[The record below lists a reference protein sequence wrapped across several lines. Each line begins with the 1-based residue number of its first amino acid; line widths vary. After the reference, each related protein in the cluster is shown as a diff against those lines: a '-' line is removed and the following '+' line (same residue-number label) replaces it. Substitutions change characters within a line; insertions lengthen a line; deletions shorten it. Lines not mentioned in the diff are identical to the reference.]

1 MQAWRRDGQ
10 YDGLTGELLHNYL
23 VRTPLAC
30 RTCKKTAPPKR
41 WRSWAVVKIGR
52 LLYESA
58 PALRKLLKL
67 DVASEEAKSLHV
79 VAAERAERISS
90 LEAELKEQHAAAQHV
105 QDAWRKAAGRL
116 KKTHGAVTQ
125 ARREE
130 RAKLSAKLSEERKAL
145 KPRARE
151 EAEAKVADNIERVN
165 RLRNE
170 ANARAREAEKKVR
183 ACERKIGRLEKTIEK
198 MEEEDSDEAPESP
211 EPDEPDEPASKIS
224 RRDERGRFTGI
235 PWEVRPLIYG
245 QHARRTPPS
254 AINAN
259 ITQVLKVFAEE
270 KVIPLPALDEL
281 RRMRG
286 ELTVAGEAM
295 AAMRVALAKRIMSFG
310 FDESTKFGMGLL
322 SSNTQI
328 EEMDGTVTDVV
339 QRGATLTAGGTSD
352 EIAKSIDTKIFSHSR
367 RLLQGWR
374 EEHERLYGAGSWGAD
389 GGPDPS
395 QIGMHR
401 LSEQTVIMGDT
412 CNAERKAKRI
422 VADLALAAAKD
433 KYGEEALAAMS
444 EAERE
449 RVSTSFIGD
458 CHQHLR
464 NILINAMSIAATDM
478 LKDTLEDDLAEFS
491 AFDRMSVDG
500 MQLIRAIYKEM
511 HPGGE
516 YAKGKG
522 REFKA
527 WVEKHFGSAMWVPF
541 ANAAGSRQDMALDGA
556 LPIFANRKIALEFL
570 HGLVNVPRADNV
582 LEKFLWRLLRC
593 NEITALLRV
602 CTLWKLIVTDPMR
615 WLTGK
620 AAELKDW
627 SLVSA
632 SRVLELAEEA
642 FIAVA
647 ADGSKLFDLAFS
659 PFTEISQQQALF
671 ASWQAEV
678 MALTVKAA
686 DGTKHR
692 VYERVLAEARSPEG
706 KGNLQ
711 ATSMTVALAEKM
723 ATAALTAMHDAK
735 RAIADKL
742 SSQDGANA
750 PVKQQKTHEATIG
763 CHVAND
769 RVESNFGSYDY
780 VGHVF
785 RGTSVAHL
793 SGLTQQMHN
802 HDFELPENVAH
813 DRGRKSKADA
823 RAPKTGFF
831 YGLSPRLQRSL
842 IEYARKEAPRARKVG
857 KEDLAAHDEAKLARR
872 EERVITLLN
881 KAVEDYAYSKEL
893 FAAWQA
899 DSTKPDKIKVDA
911 QWQAFIKDKP
921 ESEVLMFL
929 RKQIEMRVL
938 GLGWSQ
944 FATRWS
950 SNADSKIG
958 TVVHLR
964 SLLIEILTHEMTAR
978 RMNELPDEAALPQQ
992 VQRDLGLL
1000 GTVDEDAA
1008 EIEMKALFS
1017 TEELAAKAEAAM
1029 QRRVEAGISD
1039 SVEDLNAGVNNGA
1052 PPAFDQALVGKRV
1065 EVLWPY
1071 TDKNTGKRVLIWA
1084 TGRVARVADG
1094 LTHKSSARARTVLP
1108 AGMVLWTWEADP
1120 EYEEPAG
1127 EKWLALQPKKWNKQ
1141 QLYSWRYDPREFSPA
1156 ATPTRDER
1164 RRNTRMDCE
1173 A

>member
-1 MQAWRRDGQ
+1 MNSSEVLFCALLLTKDAESAPDGRSSLEHWSSAVLSEEKHALELEAAWKPRTDKRTAIDYFGPLERVFKRSWPYAELDTVGLAMQAWRRDGQ

-23 VRTPLAC
+23 ARTPFAA

-41 WRSWAVVKIGR
+41 WRSWAVIKIGR
-52 LLYESA
+52 LLYDSA

-67 DVASEEAKSLHV
+67 DVASEEVKPLHV

-170 ANARAREAEKKVR
+170 ADARAREAEKKVR

-295 AAMRVALAKRIMSFG
+295 AAMRVALAY
-310 FDESTKFGMGLL
+310 
-322 SSNTQI
+322 
-328 EEMDGTVTDVV
+328 VV
-339 QRGATLTAGGTSD
+339 R
-352 EIAKSIDTKIFSHSR
+352 
-367 RLLQGWR
+367 
-374 EEHERLYGAGSWGAD
+374 
-389 GGPDPS
+389 P
-395 QIGMHR
+395 
-401 LSEQTVIMGDT
+401 
-412 CNAERKAKRI
+412 
-422 VADLALAAAKD
+422 
-433 KYGEEALAAMS
+433 
-444 EAERE
+444 
-449 RVSTSFIGD
+449 
-458 CHQHLR
+458 
-464 NILINAMSIAATDM
+464 
-478 LKDTLEDDLAEFS
+478 
-491 AFDRMSVDG
+491 
-500 MQLIRAIYKEM
+500 
-511 HPGGE
+511 
-516 YAKGKG
+516 
-522 REFKA
+522 
-527 WVEKHFGSAMWVPF
+527 
-541 ANAAGSRQDMALDGA
+541 
-556 LPIFANRKIALEFL
+556 
-570 HGLVNVPRADNV
+570 
-582 LEKFLWRLLRC
+582 
-593 NEITALLRV
+593 
-602 CTLWKLIVTDPMR
+602 
-615 WLTGK
+615 
-620 AAELKDW
+620 
-627 SLVSA
+627 
-632 SRVLELAEEA
+632 
-642 FIAVA
+642 
-647 ADGSKLFDLAFS
+647 
-659 PFTEISQQQALF
+659 
-671 ASWQAEV
+671 
-678 MALTVKAA
+678 
-686 DGTKHR
+686 
-692 VYERVLAEARSPEG
+692 
-706 KGNLQ
+706 
-711 ATSMTVALAEKM
+711 
-723 ATAALTAMHDAK
+723 
-735 RAIADKL
+735 
-742 SSQDGANA
+742 
-750 PVKQQKTHEATIG
+750 
-763 CHVAND
+763 
-769 RVESNFGSYDY
+769 
-780 VGHVF
+780 
-785 RGTSVAHL
+785 
-793 SGLTQQMHN
+793 
-802 HDFELPENVAH
+802 
-813 DRGRKSKADA
+813 
-823 RAPKTGFF
+823 
-831 YGLSPRLQRSL
+831 
-842 IEYARKEAPRARKVG
+842 
-857 KEDLAAHDEAKLARR
+857 
-872 EERVITLLN
+872 
-881 KAVEDYAYSKEL
+881 
-893 FAAWQA
+893 
-899 DSTKPDKIKVDA
+899 
-911 QWQAFIKDKP
+911 
-921 ESEVLMFL
+921 
-929 RKQIEMRVL
+929 
-938 GLGWSQ
+938 
-944 FATRWS
+944 
-950 SNADSKIG
+950 
-958 TVVHLR
+958 
-964 SLLIEILTHEMTAR
+964 
-978 RMNELPDEAALPQQ
+978 
-992 VQRDLGLL
+992 
-1000 GTVDEDAA
+1000 VDEDAA

-1052 PPAFDQALVGKRV
+1052 PPAFDQALVGKRI

-1156 ATPTRDER
+1156 AAPTRDER